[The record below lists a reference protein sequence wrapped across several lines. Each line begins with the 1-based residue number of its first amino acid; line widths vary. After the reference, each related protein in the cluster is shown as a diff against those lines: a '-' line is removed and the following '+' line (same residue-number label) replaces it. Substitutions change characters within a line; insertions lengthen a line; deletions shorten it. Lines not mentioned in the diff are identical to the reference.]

1 MENTAIMTRIPDLEH
16 LLTDPVVAAL
26 ARAQET
32 AWFAAQPTDTQAGIE
47 ASGIN
52 PALIEDARARFGRF
66 APWFAE
72 HFPDTRATHGI
83 LESPLVGIPD
93 MQEEL
98 GSRFGRVLPGKLWLK
113 RDDSLPVSG
122 SIKARGG
129 IHEVLEV
136 AERIAI
142 AAGLMAGTDDAR
154 VLDRPEVREM
164 LSRHGIAV
172 GSTGNLGLSIGIV
185 ASELGFNT
193 TVHMSLDARAW
204 KKELLRSRGVNV
216 VEHAGNFSDAVEAG
230 RKTAEADP
238 SVWFVD
244 DEASLSLF
252 AGYSVA
258 GARLAGQLT
267 ALGVRVDERHPLI
280 VHLPCG
286 VGGGPGGVTFGLK
299 AAFGDAVHCVFAE
312 PVNSPCMSLGV
323 RTGLHDGISVADIG
337 LDGLTAADG
346 LAVGRPSRL
355 VGEHLQ
361 QLIDGYVTVTDER
374 MKAFVG
380 LLHDTEGIDVEP
392 SAAAG
397 FAGPWRMLEDGAYRA
412 AFGLDDAALANA
424 THVVWSTGGS
434 MVPPAEMASYV
445 AEGQGLAGE
454 VSWR

>member
-1 MENTAIMTRIPDLEH
+1 MIQLPDLEQ
-16 LLTDPVVAAL
+16 LLADPVVAAL
-26 ARAQET
+26 ARAEET
-32 AWFAAQPTDTQAGIE
+32 AWFSEHPTPSAAGIE
-47 ASGIN
+47 RSGID
-52 PALIEDARARFGRF
+52 PAIVADARARFRRF

-72 HFPDTRATHGI
+72 RFEDTRPTHGI
-83 LESPLVGIPD
+83 LESPLVGIPA
-93 MQEEL
+93 MQAEL
-98 GSRFGRVLPGKLWLK
+98 SARFGTELPGKLWLK

-129 IHEVLEV
+129 IHEVLQV
-136 AERIAI
+136 AERIATE
-142 AAGLMAGTDDAR
+142 AGLMAETDDAR
-154 VLDRPEVREM
+154 VLMTPEARDV
-164 LSRHGIAV
+164 LSAHGIAV

-193 TVHMSLDARAW
+193 TVHMSMDARTW
-204 KKELLRSRGVNV
+204 KKELLRARGVTV
-216 VEHAGNFSDAVEAG
+216 VEHEGNFSDAVAAG
-230 RKTAEADP
+230 RRTAQEDP

-252 AGYSVA
+252 AGYSAA
-258 GARLAGQLT
+258 GARLAGQLASLEVT
-267 ALGVRVDERHPLI
+267 VDEHHPLV

-299 AAFGDAVHCVFAE
+299 QAFGDAVHCIFVE
-312 PVNSPCMSLGV
+312 PTHAPCMSLGV
-323 RTGLHDGISVADIG
+323 RTGLHDAISVADIG

-374 MKAFVG
+374 MKAFQG

-397 FAGPWRMLEDGAYRA
+397 FAGPWRILENRDYLDAY
-412 AFGLDDAALANA
+412 GLTPEVLANS
-424 THVVWSTGGS
+424 THIVWATGGS
-434 MVPPAEMASYV
+434 MVPKEEMAGYV
-445 AEGQGLAGE
+445 TEGQTMAGQ

>member
-1 MENTAIMTRIPDLEH
+1 MTQLPDLEQ

-26 ARAQET
+26 ARAEET
-32 AWFAAQPTDTQAGIE
+32 AWFGAGPVDTIEGIK
-47 ASGIN
+47 ASGID
-52 PALIEDARARFGRF
+52 PELIAAARERFNRF

-72 HFPDTRATHGI
+72 RFADTRATHGI

-93 MQEEL
+93 LQEEL
-98 GSRFGRVLPGKLWLK
+98 GRRFGTVLPGKLWLK

-136 AERIAI
+136 AERLATE
-142 AAGLMAGTDDAR
+142 AGIMGPGDDAR
-154 VLDRPEVREM
+154 VLMTPAAQEV
-164 LSRHGIAV
+164 LSAHGIAV

-204 KKELLRSRGVNV
+204 KKDLLRSRGVTV

-230 RKTAEADP
+230 RKTADEDP

-258 GARLAGQLT
+258 GSRLAGQLK
-267 ALGVRVDERHPLI
+267 ALDITVDAQHPLI

-299 AAFGDAVHCVFAE
+299 EAFGDAVHCVFSE
-312 PVNSPCMSLGV
+312 PTHSPCMSLGV
-323 RTGLHDGISVADIG
+323 RTGLHDAISVQDIG
-337 LDGLTAADG
+337 LDGKTAADG

-361 QLIDGYVTVTDER
+361 QLIDGFVTVTDER
-374 MKAFVG
+374 MKAFQG
-380 LLHDTEGIDVEP
+380 LVHDTEGIDIEP

-397 FAGPWRMLEDGAYRA
+397 FAGPWRILENQDYLTAY
-412 AFGLDDAALANA
+412 GLTPEAMANA
-424 THVVWSTGGS
+424 THIVWATGGS
-434 MVPPAEMASYV
+434 MVPKEEMAAYV
-445 AEGQGLAGE
+445 AEGQSLIDQ
-454 VSWR
+454 VLWS

>member
-1 MENTAIMTRIPDLEH
+1 MNQAFDLEQ
-16 LLTDPVVAAL
+16 LLTDPVVATL
-26 ARAQET
+26 AKAEEV
-32 AWFAAQPTDTQAGIE
+32 AWFAAKPVDTAEGIE

-52 PALIEDARARFGRF
+52 PAIIEDARARFGRF
-66 APWFAE
+66 ALWFAE
-72 HFPDTRATHGI
+72 RFADTRATHGI
-83 LESPLVGIPD
+83 LESPLVGIPE

-98 GSRFGRVLPGKLWLK
+98 SRRFGAVLPGRLWLK

-136 AERIAI
+136 AERLATE
-142 AAGLMAGTDDAR
+142 AGIMGPGDDAR
-154 VLDRPEVREM
+154 VLMTPAARNV
-164 LSRHGIAV
+164 LSSHGIAV

-193 TVHMSLDARAW
+193 TVHMSIDARAW
-204 KKELLRSRGVNV
+204 KKDLLRSRGVTV
-216 VEHAGNFSDAVEAG
+216 VEHTGSFSDAVEAG
-230 RKTAEADP
+230 RKTAEQDP

-258 GARLAGQLT
+258 GARLSGQLA
-267 ALGVRVDERHPLI
+267 ALDIAVDAGHPLI

-286 VGGGPGGVTFGLK
+286 VGGGPGGVTYGLK
-299 AAFGDAVHCVFAE
+299 EAFGDAVHCIFAE
-312 PVNSPCMSLGV
+312 PTHSPCMSLGV
-323 RTGLHDGISVADIG
+323 RTGLHDAISVQDIG

-346 LAVGRPSRL
+346 LAVGRPSQL

-374 MKAFVG
+374 MKAFQG
-380 LLHDTEGIDVEP
+380 LLHDTEGIDIEP

-397 FAGPWRMLEDGAYRA
+397 FAGPWRILENRDYLDAY
-412 AFGLDDAALANA
+412 GLTSEALANA
-424 THVVWSTGGS
+424 THIVWATGGS
-434 MVPPAEMASYV
+434 MVPADEMAGYV
-445 AEGQGLAGE
+445 AEGQALLNE
-454 VSWR
+454 VIWG

>member
-1 MENTAIMTRIPDLEH
+1 VFTAR
-16 LLTDPVVAAL
+16 
-26 ARAQET
+26 
-32 AWFAAQPTDTQAGIE
+32 PTDTAEGIE
-47 ASGIN
+47 ASGID
-52 PALIEDARARFGRF
+52 PAIVADAQARFGRF

-72 HFPDTRATHGI
+72 RFEDTRATHGI
-83 LESPLVGIPD
+83 LESALVGIPH
-93 MQEEL
+93 MQAEL
-98 GSRFGRVLPGKLWLK
+98 GKRFGRGLPGKLWLK

-129 IHEVLEV
+129 IHEVLQV
-136 AERIAI
+136 AERIAVE
-142 AAGLMAGTDDAR
+142 AGLMGPDDDAR
-154 VLDRPEVREM
+154 VLMTPAVQEV
-164 LSRHGIAV
+164 LSAHGIAV

-185 ASELGFNT
+185 ASELGFKT

-204 KKELLRSRGVNV
+204 KKDLLRSRGVEV

-230 RKTAEADP
+230 RKTAEEDP

-244 DEASLSLF
+244 DEASLMLF

-267 ALGVRVDERHPLI
+267 ALDITIDADHPLI

-299 AAFGDAVHCVFAE
+299 LAFGDAVHCVFAE
-312 PVNSPCMSLGV
+312 PTHSPCMSLGV
-323 RTGLHDGISVADIG
+323 RTGLHDAISVQDIG

-361 QLIDGYVTVTDER
+361 QLIDGYVSVTDER
-374 MKAFVG
+374 MKAFQG
-380 LLHDTEGIDVEP
+380 LLHDTEYIDIEP

-397 FAGPWRMLEDGAYRA
+397 FAGPWRMLEDEAYRA
-412 AFGLDDAALANA
+412 SFGLDDVALANA

-434 MVPPAEMASYV
+434 MVPPAEMAGYV
-445 AEGQGLAGE
+445 AEGQAMAAG

>member
-1 MENTAIMTRIPDLEH
+1 MSQTHDLEQ

-26 ARAQET
+26 ARAEET
-32 AWFAAQPTDTQAGIE
+32 AWFTATPTATVAGIE
-47 ASGIN
+47 ASGID
-52 PALIEDARARFGRF
+52 PAIIGDARARFGRF

-83 LESPLVGIPD
+83 LESPLVGIPA
-93 MQEEL
+93 MQAEL
-98 GSRFGRVLPGKLWLK
+98 GSRLGRELPGKLWLK

-142 AAGLMAGTDDAR
+142 KAGLMSPSDDAR
-154 VLDRPEVREM
+154 VLDTPEVREV
-164 LSRHGIAV
+164 LCAHGIAV

-193 TVHMSLDARAW
+193 TVHMSMDARAW
-204 KKELLRSRGVNV
+204 KKELLRSRGVTV
-216 VEHAGNFSDAVEAG
+216 VEHAGNFSDAVAAG
-230 RKTAEADP
+230 RRTAEEDP

-258 GARLAGQLT
+258 GARLAGQLQGLQVT
-267 ALGVRVDERHPLI
+267 VDAQHPLI

-312 PVNSPCMSLGV
+312 PTHAPCMSLGV
-323 RTGLHDGISVADIG
+323 RTGLHDAISVADIG

-380 LLHDTEGIDVEP
+380 LLHDTEGIAVEP

-397 FAGPWRMLEDGAYRA
+397 FAGPWRMLQDPAYLG
-412 AFGLDDAALANA
+412 AFGLDDVALANA

-434 MVPPAEMASYV
+434 MVPPAEMAGYV
-445 AEGQGLAGE
+445 AEGQALINE
-454 VSWR
+454 VPWR

>member
-1 MENTAIMTRIPDLEH
+1 MRQTHDLEQ
-16 LLTDPVVAAL
+16 LLTDPVVAAM
-26 ARAQET
+26 ARAEET
-32 AWFAAQPTDTQAGIE
+32 AWFTATPTATAAGIE
-47 ASGIN
+47 ASGID
-52 PALIEDARARFGRF
+52 PAIIEDARARFGRF

-72 HFPDTRATHGI
+72 HFDDTRATHGI
-83 LESPLVGIPD
+83 LESPLVGIPA
-93 MQEEL
+93 MQAEL
-98 GSRFGRVLPGKLWLK
+98 GNRLGRELPGRLWLK

-142 AAGLMAGTDDAR
+142 KAGLMSPTDDAR
-154 VLDRPEVREM
+154 VLDAPEVREV
-164 LSRHGIAV
+164 LSAHGIAV

-193 TVHMSLDARAW
+193 TVHMSMDARAW
-204 KKELLRSRGVNV
+204 KKELLRSRGVTV
-216 VEHAGNFSDAVEAG
+216 VEHAGNFSDAVAAG
-230 RKTAEADP
+230 RRTAEEDP

-258 GARLAGQLT
+258 GARLAGQLEGLQVT
-267 ALGVRVDERHPLI
+267 IDAQHPLI

-312 PVNSPCMSLGV
+312 PTHAPCMSLGV
-323 RTGLHDGISVADIG
+323 RTGLHDAISVADIG

-361 QLIDGYVTVTDER
+361 QLIDGYVSVTDER

-380 LLHDTEGIDVEP
+380 LLHDTEGIAVEP

-397 FAGPWRMLEDGAYRA
+397 FAGPWRMLQDPAYLEV
-412 AFGLDDAALANA
+412 FGLDDAALANA

-434 MVPPAEMASYV
+434 MVPPAEMAGYV
-445 AEGQGLAGE
+445 AEGQALINE
-454 VSWR
+454 VPWR

>member
-1 MENTAIMTRIPDLEH
+1 MTQLPDFEQ

-26 ARAQET
+26 ARAEET
-32 AWFAAQPTDTQAGIE
+32 AWFSDHPTPTAAGIE
-47 ASGIN
+47 ASGID
-52 PALIEDARARFGRF
+52 PAIIEDARARFDRF

-72 HFPDTRATHGI
+72 RFEDTRPTHGI

-93 MQEEL
+93 MQAEL
-98 GSRFGRVLPGKLWLK
+98 SARYGTELPGKLWLK
-113 RDDSLPVSG
+113 RDDLLPVSG

-129 IHEVLEV
+129 IHEVLQV
-136 AERIAI
+136 AERIATE
-142 AAGLMAGTDDAR
+142 AGLMAETDDAR
-154 VLDRPEVREM
+154 VLMTPEAREL
-164 LSRHGIAV
+164 LSAHGIAV

-193 TVHMSLDARAW
+193 TVHMSMDARTW
-204 KKELLRSRGVNV
+204 KKELLRARGVTV
-216 VEHAGNFSDAVEAG
+216 VEHKGNFSDAVAAG
-230 RKTAEADP
+230 RRTAAEDP

-244 DEASLSLF
+244 DESSLSLF

-258 GARLAGQLT
+258 GARLTGQLASLEVT
-267 ALGVRVDERHPLI
+267 VDEHHPLI

-299 AAFGDAVHCVFAE
+299 QAFGDAVHCIFVE
-312 PVNSPCMSLGV
+312 PTHAPCMSLGV
-323 RTGLHDGISVADIG
+323 RTGLHDAISVADIG

-374 MKAFVG
+374 MKAFQG
-380 LLHDTEGIDVEP
+380 LLHDTEDIDVEP

-397 FAGPWRMLEDGAYRA
+397 FAGPWTMLTDASYRA
-412 AFGLDDAALANA
+412 AFGLDDTALANA
-424 THVVWSTGGS
+424 THIVWATGGS
-434 MVPPAEMASYV
+434 MVPAAEMAGYV
-445 AEGQGLAGE
+445 AEGQALSAT
-454 VSWR
+454 VAWR

>member
-1 MENTAIMTRIPDLEH
+1 MNQAFDLQQ
-16 LLTDPVVAAL
+16 LLTDPIVAAL
-26 ARAQET
+26 ARAEET
-32 AWFAAQPTDTQAGIE
+32 AWFAAKPTDTAAGID

-52 PALIEDARARFGRF
+52 PGIIEDARARFGRF
-66 APWFAE
+66 APWFAQ
-72 HFPDTRATHGI
+72 HFPDTRATNGI
-83 LESPLVGIPD
+83 LESPLVNIPT
-93 MQEEL
+93 MQAEL
-98 GSRFGRVLPGKLWLK
+98 GRRFGAVLPGKLWLK

-129 IHEVLEV
+129 IHEVIEV
-136 AERIAI
+136 AERLAI
-142 AAGLMAGTDDAR
+142 AAGLMAPGDDAR
-154 VLDRPEVREM
+154 VLDAPEVRQL
-164 LSRHGIAV
+164 LSAHGIAV

-193 TVHMSLDARAW
+193 TVHMSLDARTW
-204 KKELLRSRGVNV
+204 KKELLRARGVNV
-216 VEHAGNFSDAVEAG
+216 VEHEGNFSDAVAAG
-230 RKTAEADP
+230 RRTAEADP

-258 GARLAGQLT
+258 GSRLAEQLT
-267 ALGVRVDERHPLI
+267 ALDITVNAHHPLI

-337 LDGLTAADG
+337 LSGLTAADG

-361 QLIDGYVTVTDER
+361 QLIDGYVTITDER
-374 MKAFVG
+374 MKALVG
-380 LLHDTEGIDVEP
+380 LLHNTENIDVEP

-397 FAGPWRMLEDGAYRA
+397 FAGPWRILEDAGYRE

-424 THVVWSTGGS
+424 THIIWSTGGS
-434 MVPPAEMASYV
+434 MVPAAEMADYV
-445 AEGQGLAGE
+445 AEGQTM
-454 VSWR
+454 VSEIIWR

>member
-1 MENTAIMTRIPDLEH
+1 MNQTPDLEQ
-16 LLTDPVVAAL
+16 LLTDPVVATL
-26 ARAQET
+26 ARAEET
-32 AWFAAQPTDTQAGIE
+32 AWFTAAPTETTAGIE
-47 ASGIN
+47 ASGID
-52 PALIEDARARFGRF
+52 PAIVADAQARFLRF

-72 HFPDTRATHGI
+72 RFPDTRATHGI
-83 LESPLVGIPD
+83 LESALVGIPD
-93 MQEEL
+93 MQAEL
-98 GSRFGRVLPGKLWLK
+98 GKRFGAELPGKLWVK

-129 IHEVLEV
+129 IHEVLQV
-136 AERIAI
+136 AERLAVE
-142 AAGLMAGTDDAR
+142 AGLMGPDDDAR
-154 VLDRPEVREM
+154 VLMTPAVQEV
-164 LSRHGIAV
+164 LSKHGIAV

-185 ASELGFNT
+185 ASELGFKT

-204 KKELLRSRGVNV
+204 KKDLLRSRGVEV

-230 RKTAEADP
+230 RKTAEEDP

-244 DEASLSLF
+244 DEASLMLF

-258 GARLAGQLT
+258 GARLAGQLK
-267 ALGVRVDERHPLI
+267 ALDITVDADHPLI

-299 AAFGDAVHCVFAE
+299 LAFGDAVHCVFAE
-312 PVNSPCMSLGV
+312 PTHSPCMSLGV
-323 RTGLHDGISVADIG
+323 RTGLHDGISVQDIG

-374 MKAFVG
+374 MKAFQG
-380 LLHDTEGIDVEP
+380 LLHDTEGIDIEP

-397 FAGPWRMLEDGAYRA
+397 FAGPWRILGDETYRN
-412 AFGLDDAALANA
+412 AFGLDDARMANA
-424 THVVWSTGGS
+424 THIVWSTGGS
-434 MVPPAEMASYV
+434 MVPAAEMAGYV
-445 AEGQGLAGE
+445 AEGQRLAGE
-454 VSWR
+454 VAWA

>member
-1 MENTAIMTRIPDLEH
+1 MENTAPMSQNHDLEQ

-26 ARAQET
+26 ARAEET
-32 AWFAAQPTDTQAGIE
+32 AWFAATPTATVAGIE
-47 ASGIN
+47 ASGID
-52 PALIEDARARFGRF
+52 PAIIEDARARFGRF

-83 LESPLVGIPD
+83 LESPLVGIPA
-93 MQEEL
+93 MQAEL
-98 GSRFGRVLPGKLWLK
+98 GSRLGRELPGKLWLK

-142 AAGLMAGTDDAR
+142 KAGLMSPTDDAR
-154 VLDRPEVREM
+154 VLDAPEVREV
-164 LSRHGIAV
+164 LSAHGIAV

-193 TVHMSLDARAW
+193 TVHMSMDARTW
-204 KKELLRSRGVNV
+204 KKELLRSRGVTV
-216 VEHAGNFSDAVEAG
+216 VEHAGNFSDAVAAG
-230 RKTAEADP
+230 RRTAEEDP

-258 GARLAGQLT
+258 GARLAGQLA
-267 ALGVRVDERHPLI
+267 ALQVTVDAQHPLI

-299 AAFGDAVHCVFAE
+299 EAFGDAVHCVFAE
-312 PVNSPCMSLGV
+312 PTHAPCMSLGV
-323 RTGLHDGISVADIG
+323 RTGLHDAISVADIG

-397 FAGPWRMLEDGAYRA
+397 FAGPWRMLQDPAYLG

-424 THVVWSTGGS
+424 THVIWSTGGS
-434 MVPPAEMASYV
+434 MVPPAEMAGYV
-445 AEGQGLAGE
+445 AEGQALIYE
-454 VSWR
+454 VPWR

>member
-1 MENTAIMTRIPDLEH
+1 MENTAPMRQTHDLEQ
-16 LLTDPVVAAL
+16 LLTDPVVAAM
-26 ARAQET
+26 ARAEET
-32 AWFAAQPTDTQAGIE
+32 AWFTATPTATAAGIE
-47 ASGIN
+47 ASGID
-52 PALIEDARARFGRF
+52 PAIIEDARARFGRF

-72 HFPDTRATHGI
+72 HFDDTRATHGI
-83 LESPLVGIPD
+83 LESPLVGIPA
-93 MQEEL
+93 MQAEL
-98 GSRFGRVLPGKLWLK
+98 GNRLGRELPGRLWLK

-142 AAGLMAGTDDAR
+142 KAGLMSPTDDAR
-154 VLDRPEVREM
+154 VLDAPEVREV
-164 LSRHGIAV
+164 LSAHGIAV

-193 TVHMSLDARAW
+193 TVHMSMDARAW
-204 KKELLRSRGVNV
+204 KKELLRSRGVTV
-216 VEHAGNFSDAVEAG
+216 VEHAGNFSDAVAAG
-230 RKTAEADP
+230 RRTAEEDP

-258 GARLAGQLT
+258 GARLAGQLEGLQVT
-267 ALGVRVDERHPLI
+267 IDAQHPLI

-312 PVNSPCMSLGV
+312 PTHAPCMSLGV
-323 RTGLHDGISVADIG
+323 RTGLHDAISVADIG

-361 QLIDGYVTVTDER
+361 QLIDGYVSVTDER

-380 LLHDTEGIDVEP
+380 LLHDTEGIAVEP

-397 FAGPWRMLEDGAYRA
+397 FAGPWRMLQDPAYLEV
-412 AFGLDDAALANA
+412 FGLDDAALANA

-434 MVPPAEMASYV
+434 MVPPAEMAGYV
-445 AEGQGLAGE
+445 AEGQALINE
-454 VSWR
+454 VPWR

>member
-1 MENTAIMTRIPDLEH
+1 MTQLPDLEQ

-26 ARAQET
+26 ARAEET
-32 AWFAAQPTDTQAGIE
+32 AWFSEHPTPSAAGIE
-47 ASGIN
+47 ASGID
-52 PALIEDARARFGRF
+52 PAIIEDARARFDRF

-72 HFPDTRATHGI
+72 RFEDTRSTHGI

-98 GSRFGRVLPGKLWLK
+98 GSRFGCVLPGKLWLK

-129 IHEVLEV
+129 IHEVLQV
-136 AERIAI
+136 AERIATE
-142 AAGLMAGTDDAR
+142 AGQMSPADDAR
-154 VLDRPEVREM
+154 VLMSPEAREL
-164 LSRHGIAV
+164 LSAHGIAV

-193 TVHMSLDARAW
+193 TVHMSMDARAW
-204 KKELLRSRGVNV
+204 KKELLRARGVTV
-216 VEHAGNFSDAVEAG
+216 VEHAGNFSDAVAAG
-230 RKTAEADP
+230 RRTAEADP

-244 DEASLSLF
+244 DESSLSLF

-258 GARLAGQLT
+258 GTRLAGQLASLEVT
-267 ALGVRVDERHPLI
+267 VDEHHPLI

-299 AAFGDAVHCVFAE
+299 AALGDAVHCIFVE
-312 PVNSPCMSLGV
+312 PTHAPCMSLGV
-323 RTGLHDGISVADIG
+323 RTGLHDAISVQDIG

-361 QLIDGYVTVTDER
+361 QLIDGYMTITDER

-397 FAGPWRMLEDGAYRA
+397 FAGPWRILEDGAYRA

-434 MVPPAEMASYV
+434 MVPSAEMAGYV
-445 AEGQGLAGE
+445 AEGQSLAGE
-454 VSWR
+454 ISWR

>member
-1 MENTAIMTRIPDLEH
+1 MNQTPDLEQ
-16 LLTDPVVAAL
+16 LLTDPVVSAL
-26 ARAQET
+26 ARAEET
-32 AWFAAQPTDTQAGIE
+32 AWFTASPTETAAGIE
-47 ASGIN
+47 ASGID
-52 PALIEDARARFGRF
+52 PAIVTDAQARFLRF

-72 HFPDTRATHGI
+72 RFPDTRATHGI
-83 LESPLVGIPD
+83 LESALVGIPD
-93 MQEEL
+93 MQAEL
-98 GSRFGRVLPGKLWLK
+98 GSRFGAELPGKLWVK

-129 IHEVLEV
+129 IHEVLQV
-136 AERIAI
+136 AERLAVE
-142 AAGLMAGTDDAR
+142 AGLMGPEDDAR
-154 VLDRPEVREM
+154 VLMTPAVQEV
-164 LSRHGIAV
+164 LSKHGIAV

-185 ASELGFNT
+185 ASELGFKT

-204 KKELLRSRGVNV
+204 KKDLLRSRGVEV

-230 RKTAEADP
+230 RKTAEEDP

-244 DEASLSLF
+244 DEASLMLF

-267 ALGVRVDERHPLI
+267 ALDITIDADHPLI

-299 AAFGDAVHCVFAE
+299 LAFGDAVHCVFAE
-312 PVNSPCMSLGV
+312 PTHSPCMSLGV
-323 RTGLHDGISVADIG
+323 RTGLHDAISVQDIG

-361 QLIDGYVTVTDER
+361 QLIDGYVSVTDER
-374 MKAFVG
+374 MKAFQG
-380 LLHDTEGIDVEP
+380 LLHDTESIDIEP

-397 FAGPWRMLEDGAYRA
+397 FAGPWRMLEDEAYRA
-412 AFGLDDAALANA
+412 SFGLDDVALANA

-434 MVPPAEMASYV
+434 MVPPAEMAGYV
-445 AEGQGLAGE
+445 AEGQAMAAG